1 MAVRLLA
8 QSGALFDPSLK
19 GEGNAALRGK
29 TMHFGRSSGTRSRGS
44 MCAIDSGTTTTAAKA
59 LKRFSYLTVIT
70 NAVNISGTDL
80 EVILPEALCAEIR
93 FRRLDPKCAQI
104 YFLGIDGFD
113 IEMGL
118 TTPNVIESRVNLA
131 MVKAATN
138 IVSVCDSA
146 KFNTRSLSKIVDVAS
161 IHHVITD
168 SNLLKT
174 VAEGIRNF
182 RCQAN
187 FGLARLSRRHD
198 SMVIGHWVRHH
209 RQVARLRKG
218 YVKCEVRCCR

>member
-1 MAVRLLA
+1 VCYRLRDDNH
-8 QSGALFDPSLK
+8 GC
-19 GEGNAALRGK
+19 E
-29 TMHFGRSSGTRSRGS
+29 SSKEVFLPNGYHECRQYQR
-44 MCAIDSGTTTTAAKA
+44 DD
-59 LKRFSYLTVIT
+59 F
-70 NAVNISGTDL
+70 

-146 KFNTRSLSKIVDVAS
+146 KFITRSLSKIVDVAS

-198 SMVIGHWVRHH
+198 SMVIGLGSPPQTGRSATK
-209 RQVARLRKG
+209 RI
-218 YVKCEVRCCR
+218 CEVRGTVLPVRRSR